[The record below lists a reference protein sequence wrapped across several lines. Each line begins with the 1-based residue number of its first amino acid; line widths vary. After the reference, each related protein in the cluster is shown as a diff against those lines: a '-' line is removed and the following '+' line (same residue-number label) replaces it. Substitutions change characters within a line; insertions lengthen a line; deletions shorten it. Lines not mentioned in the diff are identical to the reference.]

1 MCPVVTT
8 QAAVTTAAATKTFLA
23 TRTTTAATEAE
34 REAARGAGETS
45 TEILVPT
52 PMTGKNGG
60 HFLSKVL
67 CYFSHLFGGAISR
80 ASGARNVNR
89 RLRQFSP
96 VSSVSAAEAYVT

>member
-67 CYFSHLFGGAISR
+67 CYFSHLFGGLYLGPPGREMSTADCDSFPPCHLSLLQR
-80 ASGARNVNR
+80 HM
-89 RLRQFSP
+89 
-96 VSSVSAAEAYVT
+96 